1 MVTDQQVRRL
11 RQKIME
17 RKKQEA
23 AAAAAGMSV
32 RTARTWQRGPLPSE
46 KRRDRYWRT
55 RSDPFAGV
63 WSEEIEPILR
73 RDLDGVMRATT
84 ILERLEERHPGQFS
98 PGQIRSLQRRLR
110 DWRAVHGPDREIFF
124 PQEHPPGR
132 EAQLDFTHGQELGVT
147 IAGDPFPHLLFEFVL
162 SYSGWRY
169 VDLAGGETLEALVKG
184 LQGSL
189 WELGG
194 VPEVVRSDNLSA
206 ATHDL
211 KNSRG
216 RSLSQRYGAVLDHY
230 DIRATRTNVNAAH
243 ENGVAEQAHYRLKS
257 AIQQELVIRGGRDFA
272 TVKAYLAFV
281 REIVNRR
288 NRRAEP
294 RLSVERRYLRPL
306 PPAPVPEYTTYRPR
320 VSQWSIIRIARKTY
334 TVPARLKGMEVEV
347 RQYADHLEVYYK
359 GHLMEEMERLHGTDA
374 ANIDYRHIIHSL
386 VRKPG
391 AFARYRFR
399 EQLFP
404 TDNFRLAY
412 EALCRWRGERADV
425 EYVRILYLAATTM
438 ESEVDQAL
446 SLLLGSGESF
456 DYPKVRDLAA
466 PSTPQVPELVA
477 LRVPDLRVYDA
488 LLTGGVR

>member
-1 MVTDQQVRRL
+1 
-11 RQKIME
+11 ME
-17 RKKQEA
+17 RKKQAA

-32 RTARTWQRGPLPSE
+32 RAARTWQRGPLPSE

-55 RSDPFAGV
+55 RPDPFAGV

-98 PGQIRSLQRRLR
+98 PGRIRSLQRRLR

-147 IAGDPFPHLLFEFVL
+147 IAGEPFPHLLFEFVL

-169 VDLAGGETLEALVKG
+169 VDLARGETLEALVKG

-206 ATHDL
+206 ATHEL

-320 VSQWSIIRIARKTY
+320 VSKWGIIRVARKTY
-334 TVPARLKGMEVEV
+334 TVPSRLKGLEVEV

-359 GHLMEEMERLHGTDA
+359 GHLVEEMERLHGTDA

-456 DYPKVRDLAA
+456 DYPKVRGLAA
-466 PSTPQVPELVA
+466 PSTPQVPKLVS